1 MRETAL
7 VQLGLTKI
15 GKSPLNI
22 INYTLVTA
30 GMVLGLTLVRD
41 ISFGAKGVLALGALT
56 ACNTVFIFLYS
67 FAYSCRVISEEKQFK
82 TMILLRL
89 TPVNEKN
96 IFWGK
101 ILPPFINLL
110 QILVFQLPVMILAF
124 TLGGISLGQVFKVYL
139 LIILSSSCLTAM
151 SAWVSAGNPENWLS
165 HFNYIFFL
173 IGLMILF
180 GVIQL
185 FNLDPNTSFIPQ
197 YVNQMNP
204 VSCSFY
210 VISLPSQSILP
221 AIIGSTIFILACLKF
236 GYRSFIKNI
245 DFDEIVP
252 EAPKNLTVKRT
263 VDFSKY
269 PLTQKEFHF
278 GIGGKKAQLI
288 ICGAFTI
295 IGTFLY
301 FMFKSN
307 WYSYSSKP
315 APLSQT
321 LALCLMT
328 LSLLVIYYSGNSLNK
343 EKSDNTWNDLIL
355 CPFKPSQIINQKII
369 GALKFT
375 APMVIIILVIALCNY
390 PQTLKDLKAMYN
402 LYRFTY
408 IIPAYLIFALVA
420 YIYFQ
425 LFEKSP
431 SSLTLYLLVGII
443 AVVAFFD
450 NYFKGSN
457 GFIFIGAG
465 WTIFLLLA
473 FVFYRK
479 AIKAIENYSSD

>member
-15 GKSPLNI
+15 CKSPLNI
-22 INYTLVTA
+22 VNYTLITI
-30 GMVLGLTLVRD
+30 GMILGITVVRD
-41 ISFGAKGVLALGALT
+41 INFGARGILALGILT
-56 ACNTVFIFLYS
+56 GCNTAFIFLYS

-139 LIILSSSCLTAM
+139 LIILSCSCLTAM

-180 GVIQL
+180 GVLQL
-185 FNLDPNTSFIPQ
+185 FNFDPGTAFIPQ
-197 YVNQMNP
+197 IINQMNP
-204 VSCSFY
+204 ASCSFQ
-210 VISLPSQSILP
+210 VISNPNQSILP
-221 AIIGSTIFILACLKF
+221 AIIGSTIFILVCLKF
-236 GYRSFIKNI
+236 GYKSFIKNI

-252 EAPKNLTVKRT
+252 ETPKNLTVKRT

-278 GIGGKKAQLI
+278 GIGGKKSQLI
-288 ICGAFTI
+288 IAGALIF

-307 WYSYSSKP
+307 WHYYSSQP

-321 LALCLMT
+321 LAICLMT
-328 LSLLVIYYSGNSLNK
+328 LFLLVIYYSGNALNK
-343 EKSDNTWNDLIL
+343 EKIDNTWNDIIL
-355 CPFKPSQIINQKII
+355 CPFKPSQIINQKVL
-369 GALKFT
+369 GALKFI
-375 APMVIIILVIALCNY
+375 APMVIIIAIIALCNF
-390 PQTLKDLKAMYN
+390 PQTLKDLKAIFN

-420 YIYFQ
+420 YVYFQ
-425 LFEKSP
+425 LFEKNP
-431 SSLTLYLLVGII
+431 SSITLYMLVGVLAI
-443 AVVAFFD
+443 VAFFD
-450 NYFKGSN
+450 NLFKDMN
-457 GFIFIGAG
+457 GLVFIGTG
-465 WTIFLLLA
+465 WIIFLALA
-473 FVFYRK
+473 YFFYK
-479 AIKAIENYSSD
+479 SAIKAVERYSSD